1 MENTQEQEM
10 VYTAKEVA
18 KKIKVHPN
26 YVYQIINSGELVS
39 IRIGKRVRIRK
50 SDLEDYINNK

>member
-1 MENTQEQEM
+1 MENTQEEEM

-39 IRIGKRVRIRK
+39 IKIGKRVRIRK
-50 SDLEDYINNK
+50 SDLEDYIKNK